1 MTTIEPKPTQDIQA
15 KPLVSPQRL
24 ATVRLWN
31 DVIIVAASIYFLL
44 PILSETVARVIMAAV
59 IGMLAATVIGYYQIR
74 RQRITIGMGF
84 LVYGLLI
91 NLTVISVFVERLG
104 PFALVTMVLITTL
117 SVSYGFPLRRVAE
130 AIGASVIFGLG
141 SLIFDQLYRGA
152 PFRLPIPLALSSIL
166 WFMTLAFSLI
176 ILYLLARQFPFFS
189 LRAKLIAAM
198 TLTTVAALA
207 VAGYLND
214 RGIQQI
220 LTEQTNQSLFN
231 AATLTETS
239 LRQFIDFNL
248 QSIRTEANLPIF
260 SQYLAAPPEERA
272 DMALDV
278 AATLDTLANS
288 QSEYLLSYALLD
300 LDGNVLADTE
310 WTAIGQNESMLS
322 TFQMP
327 IIARDAVI
335 SPVEIDPYTGQ
346 PSIYFSSPVLLNGDM
361 LLGVL
366 RVRYHADVLQFL
378 IASNNDRGGDG
389 SFAVLFDE
397 HFIHLAHGIAPE
409 TIFTT
414 VAPLD
419 PAVFEQ
425 LIAERRLP
433 PAQTATETYLDLPE
447 LEANLKT
454 LQQNPERA
462 LFFEAT
468 DIATGNLI
476 NRVVVLE
483 MGEPAWLL
491 AFFQPQEIYL
501 APVEQLTNNTIL
513 FTFLSGI
520 GAVIAAVLLAQFLA
534 APIMNLNESANQIAK
549 GKLDTRVEIQTEDE
563 IGKLGK
569 TFNSMAYQLQNMVTN
584 LESQVASRTR
594 DLENRAAQL
603 QAAAEVARDATSEQ
617 SVQDLLNRAA
627 MLIHDRFGYYHVGIY
642 LKDQR
647 NEFAVLTASL
657 DDQGQKLLQAD
668 HRHKIEAD
676 NLVGYTCILG
686 ETLTGSSQDNDRPID
701 FHPLLSFSQAQMVL
715 PLNIGKETIGAID
728 IHSTNPTDFSGDEDY
743 IFLTLAD
750 QLAIAIQKAQVQ
762 DEMQTTLAELEAA
775 YGAFTKGAW
784 RRFIQARKQFSGY
797 RLNPNKKVETVALPP
812 EEVRQAWDQGQRITG
827 RKSEPGKTNQEIAT
841 LAIPIKVRGSVIG
854 VLDIEFEGTNIPEDT
869 TALIDELS
877 ERLSL
882 ILENARL
889 IETAQRQVQREQLT
903 SEITNTIR
911 QSLDMDLVVRT
922 AVEEIGEKLG
932 LSEVE
937 LRLGAPSRAMMGGQS
952 SKNGNQ
958 ARNDE
963 ESA

>member
-1 MTTIEPKPTQDIQA
+1 MEPRPNQENQA
-15 KPLVSPQRL
+15 KPLISPQRL
-24 ATVRLWN
+24 ATVRLLN

-44 PILSETVARVIMAAV
+44 PTLSESIARVILAAV
-59 IGMLAATVIGYYQIR
+59 IGMLAATIFGYFQIR
-74 RQRITIGMGF
+74 RQRVTIGMGF
-84 LVYGLLI
+84 IIYGLLI
-91 NLTVISVFVERLG
+91 NLTIIAAFVDRLG

-117 SVSYGFPLRRVAE
+117 SVSYGFPPRRVIE
-130 AIGASVIFGLG
+130 AVSASVIFGLG
-141 SLIFDQLYRGA
+141 SLVFDQLYRGA
-152 PFRLPIPLALSSIL
+152 SFRLPLPVALSSIL
-166 WFMTLAFSLI
+166 WFMTLAFSLV

-189 LRAKLIAAM
+189 LRTKLIAAM
-198 TLTTVAALA
+198 TVTTVAALA
-207 VAGYLND
+207 VAGFLND
-214 RGIQQI
+214 RGIQQV

-248 QSIRTEANLPIF
+248 QSIRTEASLPIF
-260 SQYLAAPPEERA
+260 TQYLSAPPDERA
-272 DMALDV
+272 DLSADV
-278 AATLDTLANS
+278 TATLNTLASS
-288 QSEYLLSYALLD
+288 QSDFLLSYALLD
-300 LDGNVLADTE
+300 VAGNVLADTE

-327 IIARDAVI
+327 IQEGKAVI

-346 PSIYFSSPVLLNGDM
+346 PSIYFSSPVIGDGGSVV
-361 LLGVL
+361 GVL
-366 RVRYHADVLQFL
+366 RVRYHADILQSL
-378 IASNNDRGGDG
+378 IASNNDRGGEG

-397 HFIHLAHGIAPE
+397 YFIHLAHGIAPE

-419 PAVFEQ
+419 QALFDR

-433 PAQTATETYLDLPE
+433 PAQSSTETFLDLPE
-447 LEANLKT
+447 LEESLSV
-454 LQQNPERA
+454 LQENADQVI
-462 LFFEAT
+462 FFEAT
-468 DIATGNLI
+468 DIATGNLT

-513 FTFLSGI
+513 FTFLSAI
-520 GAVIAAVLLAQFLA
+520 GAVLAAIALAQMLA
-534 APIMNLNESANQIAK
+534 APIMNLNESANLIAK

-563 IGKLGK
+563 IGTLGK

-603 QAAAEVARDATSEQ
+603 QAVAEVARDATSEQ
-617 SVQDLLNRAA
+617 SVQELLNRAA

-642 LKDQR
+642 LKDQHG
-647 NEFAVLTASL
+647 EFATLTASM
-657 DDQGQKLLQAD
+657 DDQGQKLIQAD
-668 HRHKIEAD
+668 HRHKIEPE

-686 ETLTGSSQDNDRPID
+686 ETLTGSSQDQARPVD

-728 IHSTNPTDFSGDEDY
+728 LHSTNPADFSGDENH
-743 IFLTLAD
+743 IFQNLAD
-750 QLAIAIQKAQVQ
+750 QLAIAVQKAQVQ

-784 RRFIQARKQFSGY
+784 RRFIQARKQISGY
-797 RLNPNKKVETVALPP
+797 RFNPNKKVESVAQPSDD
-812 EEVRQAWDQGQRITG
+812 VRQAWEQGQRISG
-827 RKSEPGKTNQEIAT
+827 RKSEPGKAGQEIAT
-841 LAIPIKVRGSVIG
+841 LAIPIKVRGSVIS
-854 VLDIEFEGTNIPEDT
+854 VLNIEFDGTNIPEDT

-937 LRLGAPSRAMMGGQS
+937 LRLGAPTQSMMSGPP
-952 SKNGNQ
+952 SKNGKQ
-958 ARNDE
+958 VRNNED
-963 ESA
+963 SK